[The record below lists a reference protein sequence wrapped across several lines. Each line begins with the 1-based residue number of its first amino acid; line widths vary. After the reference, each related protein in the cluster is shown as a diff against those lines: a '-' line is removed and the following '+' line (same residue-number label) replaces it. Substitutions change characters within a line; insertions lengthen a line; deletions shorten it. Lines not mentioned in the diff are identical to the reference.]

1 MTLDTTLNTTVE
13 SDALNESL
21 GTRGEAYWKNRALAA
36 EVKLAEEVKG
46 RAQDN
51 QSWREMFE
59 AATAPF
65 RRFFE
70 IIKKPTRGNS
80 GQCREYSNELQA
92 FSIRLLG
99 CGIAASDIRK
109 MFVALDEHFHL
120 CDGVITRIPK
130 ADYFVKLRAKV
141 PVLSLKQDAEVVST
155 GLEFAISFDST
166 SMNSRSH
173 VSLGCYN
180 ENVKFHCLDIRDIEG
195 KKVLKS
201 PVSCIK

>member
-21 GTRGEAYWKNRALAA
+21 VNRVEAYWKNRALAD

-65 RRFFE
+65 LRFFE

-92 FSIRLLG
+92 FSIQ
-99 CGIAASDIRK
+99 
-109 MFVALDEHFHL
+109 
-120 CDGVITRIPK
+120 
-130 ADYFVKLRAKV
+130 
-141 PVLSLKQDAEVVST
+141 KQ
-155 GLEFAISFDST
+155 
-166 SMNSRSH
+166 
-173 VSLGCYN
+173 VSLA
-180 ENVKFHCLDIRDIEG
+180 V
-195 KKVLKS
+195 VLLH
-201 PVSCIK
+201 PT